1 MKNTFLIAAA
11 LLAQVAQTAVA
22 KTPVKQAP
30 TPSKYFIVQ
39 NIATEK
45 MRVYEKCTE
54 TPSCPHRM
62 IYETDMVAGKIDGG
76 EELRTRVGTYKIQ
89 KWVKFY
95 EDGAGAYPSWF
106 DPSFPAT
113 PGPGNGFTAWTSQSA
128 MPNKAGSMRGAFGW
142 YAAMVYPNSNSQW
155 MHGTI
160 GWGSDGDKFIKQTR
174 GFFANLFADPRSHGC
189 TRVENRAIAYIQ
201 SFITPGTDLYRV
213 YAKEAFA
220 DVTLAR
226 YSGQGTPV
234 QFDYILTKDQ
244 VRMSGPNS
252 SSAPAVKQR
261 LSSNIISSADILEEG
276 SYRASQYPT
285 GQPLTSKR
293 ASSGKSGDTY
303 SKGRNS
309 FKGVFLVDEGRFVNY
324 DHPAGMPRGGITG
337 STAVLASYAIA
348 DVAYTLAG
356 SEKAAPVVKASS
368 SETSSE
374 STSSSENSNSSDS
387 SSDNSSEHKYGAGI
401 IPGH

>member
-1 MKNTFLIAAA
+1 MKNTLLIAAA
-11 LLAQVAQTAVA
+11 LVAQVAQTAVA
-22 KTPVKQAP
+22 KTTAQQAP

-62 IYETDMVAGKIDGG
+62 IYETDMVAGKLDGG
-76 EELRTRVGTYKIQ
+76 PELRTRVGTYKIQ

-95 EDGAGAYPSWF
+95 QDGAGAYPSWY
-106 DPSFPAT
+106 DPSYPAT
-113 PGPGNGFTAWTSQSA
+113 PGPGNSFSAWTSSRA
-128 MPNKAGSMRGAFGW
+128 MPTDAGSMRGAFGW
-142 YAAMVYPNSNSQW
+142 YAAMVTPNANSQW
-155 MHGTI
+155 IHGTI

-201 SFITPGTDLYRV
+201 SFITPGTDIYRV

-220 DVTLAR
+220 DATLSR
-226 YSGQGTPV
+226 YVSQTTPV

-244 VRMSGPNS
+244 VRVHGPNS
-252 SSAPAVKQR
+252 SAAPAVKQR
-261 LSSNIISSADILEEG
+261 LAANKISSSDILEEG
-276 SYRASQYPT
+276 SYRASQFPT
-285 GQPLTSKR
+285 GLPLTSKR
-293 ASSGKSGDTY
+293 ASSGLSGDTY
-303 SKGRNS
+303 GLGHNS

-324 DHPAGMPRGGITG
+324 DHPTRMPRGGVEG
-337 STAVLASYAIA
+337 STAVLATYAIA
-348 DVAYTLAG
+348 DVPYTLPGNQKVAPRM
-356 SEKAAPVVKASS
+356 AA
-368 SETSSE
+368 ETSD
-374 STSSSENSNSSDS
+374 SSS
-387 SSDNSSEHKYGAGI
+387 SSDNSDSSGSNSSDNSSDRKFGSGL